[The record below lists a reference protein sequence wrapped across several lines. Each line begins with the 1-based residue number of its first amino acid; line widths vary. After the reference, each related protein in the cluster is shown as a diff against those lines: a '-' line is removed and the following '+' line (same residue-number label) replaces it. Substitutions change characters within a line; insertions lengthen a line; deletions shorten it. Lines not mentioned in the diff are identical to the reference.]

1 MVDFCEL
8 TQFDS
13 EFNPN
18 HVHTQSFWGH
28 RNVLNVLTHTLAL
41 SLEHT
46 RTGTRTRT
54 HTHTLYR
61 SRTHTQAALLC
72 WFVIVILLCIC
83 RATHRFLN
91 NSRCTLWP
99 DVVRSGIFHTHRSSS
114 SSLPSFLLFLLL
126 LLAALVV
133 AVFVSGVVVLLV
145 RIVKSESRTVRQI
158 IKVYEHQRFLP
169 ALCSAVTASTP
180 NLIKLIDPVL
190 LFGTELQVN

>member
-1 MVDFCEL
+1 MY
-8 TQFDS
+8 S
-13 EFNPN
+13 MY
-18 HVHTQSFWGH
+18 S
-28 RNVLNVLTHTLAL
+28 RTHSHSRWSTHARA
-41 SLEHT
+41 HAHA
-46 RTGTRTRT
+46 